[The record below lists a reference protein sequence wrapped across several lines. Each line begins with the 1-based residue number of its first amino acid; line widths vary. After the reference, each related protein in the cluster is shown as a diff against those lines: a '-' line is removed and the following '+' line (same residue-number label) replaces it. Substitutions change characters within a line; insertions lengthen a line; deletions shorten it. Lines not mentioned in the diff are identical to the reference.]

1 MKNYMMFKTYSN
13 HIHLIIIIITFLI
26 TISII
31 SSTIELSFAKIENED
46 KDNDDL
52 KDISSSSR
60 DENRKTVNDD
70 LKEPNI
76 ENDIINGRYPDQ
88 FFVCGYPQQVIS
100 DPNNFAKINC
110 K

>member
-1 MKNYMMFKTYSN
+1 MIFKTYSN
-13 HIHLIIIIITFLI
+13 YIHLIIIIIITFLI

-31 SSTIELSFAKIENED
+31 SSTIELSFAKNED

-76 ENDIINGRYPDQ
+76 ENDIINWRYPDQ